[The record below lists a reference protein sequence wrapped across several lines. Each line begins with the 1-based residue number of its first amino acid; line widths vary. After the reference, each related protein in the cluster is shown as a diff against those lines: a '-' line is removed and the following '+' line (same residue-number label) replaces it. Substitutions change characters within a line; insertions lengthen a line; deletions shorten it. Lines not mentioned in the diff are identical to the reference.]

1 MKIKLILLLFFGC
14 LIGASTLLTA
24 QTKITIHL
32 TDGSESSFNISAD
45 GKLYF
50 SGNNLLIKDSI
61 GITSSITLS
70 QIRKIVFESNS
81 SGIESHIESGQ
92 MFIYPNPSSNYLRIG
107 NISEQ
112 VVNVTIFSMNGKV
125 LLRSEYRNGDQID
138 VSNLSHGLYIVRV
151 DEQAFKFCKQ

>member
-1 MKIKLILLLFFGC
+1 MKIKLILLLFMGYF
-14 LIGASTLLTA
+14 IGSSAIINA
-24 QTKITIHL
+24 QTGIIVHL
-32 TDGSESSFNISAD
+32 NDGSEQSFNVSAD

-50 SGNNLLIKDSI
+50 SGDNLFIKDSA
-61 GITSSITLS
+61 GTTSSIALS
-70 QIRKIVFESNS
+70 QIRKIIFENNT
-81 SGIESHIESGQ
+81 SGIEAYSESGQ

-112 VVNVTIFSMNGKV
+112 VVNVTVFSMNGKL